1 MAALLH
7 RTTVE
12 GMSQISWPDGC
23 TDWAVEATGLVK
35 RYGRRRV
42 LSGLDLRVPRGGVH
56 GLLGPNGSGK
66 TTSIRILL
74 GLVRA
79 TAGTV
84 RLLGQDVPRHLPAV
98 IGRVGAIV
106 ESPKFAPRMTGR
118 HNLDVL
124 ADSIGVNRRRVTEV
138 LLEVGLAAD
147 ADRDFGT
154 FSLGMKQRL
163 AIAATL
169 LKRPELLIFDE
180 PTNGLDPV
188 GIRDIR
194 ATMRDLADAGITVLV
209 ASHILSEIEQIADSV
224 SIIAQGRVVA
234 EGPMD
239 RFLAGAAPH
248 VRVGIQHPVE
258 AAEVLRRGG
267 WRVEPAEGG
276 LRVLADYGMPPDP
289 AEIARQLGRADL
301 WPDHLSLD
309 RQSLERVF
317 LDLTSGQDLV
327 ASQGRHRE
335 AAA

>member
-1 MAALLH
+1 
-7 RTTVE
+7 
-12 GMSQISWPDGC
+12 MSEISWPEGG
-23 TDWAVEATGLVK
+23 TQWAVEATGLVK
-35 RYGRRRV
+35 RYGRHPV
-42 LSGLDLRVPRGGVH
+42 LAGLDLHVPRGGVH

-66 TTSIRILL
+66 TTSLRILL

-79 TAGTV
+79 QAGTV
-84 RLLGQDVPRHLPAV
+84 TLLGHDVPRDLPAV

-106 ESPKFAPRMTGR
+106 ESPKFAPRMSGR

-124 ADSIGVNRRRVTEV
+124 ADSIGVTRRRVTEV

-147 ADRDFGT
+147 AERDFT
-154 FSLGMKQRL
+154 TYSLGMKQRL

-239 RFLAGAAPH
+239 QFLSGAAPH
-248 VRVGIQHPVE
+248 VRLGIDRPVE

-276 LRVLADYGMPPDP
+276 LRVLGRDAAPPDP

-317 LDLTSGQDLV
+317 LDLTSGADLV
-327 ASQGRHRE
+327 GSQGRRRDV
-335 AAA
+335 A